1 MITPCEKELEN
12 LNVAAN
18 DEPTEKATNPP
29 SKSLKGLKGLAVDSF
44 PKNWLKS
51 AELQY
56 NL

>member
-1 MITPCEKELEN
+1 VKKELEN

-18 DEPTEKATNPP
+18 DEPMEKATNLP

-44 PKNWLKS
+44 SKNWLKS